1 MKYKFD
7 EKKLL
12 GLFLPDYG
20 HDKLYSE
27 PFLKEDGYVYAS
39 DAHKLI
45 RIKADTLNGVYKS
58 KTDYSWSLA
67 NDNCDFLITR
77 TDIEDALA
85 QVPQE
90 METIITECPECEGS
104 GVVLI
109 EYEDKEGETYEL
121 EVDCPV
127 CDGSGERERETGK
140 MILSPSASIAI
151 GDFKLCA
158 GEVQL
163 LLETMKI
170 IGVTEVHLVSF
181 SQADNRVV
189 FRIDENISV
198 MFTRSNSEKADAVIP
213 VEEGKNNQPGRKS

>member
-45 RIKADTLNGVYKS
+45 RINADTLNGVYKS

-104 GVVLI
+104 GVVLV

-127 CDGSGERERETGK
+127 CDGSGKRERETGK

-151 GDFKLCA
+151 GDFKLWVS
-158 GEVQL
+158 EVQL
-163 LLETMKI
+163 LLEVMKI
-170 IGVTEVHLVSF
+170 IGVTEIHLVSF
-181 SQADNRVV
+181 SQTDSRVV

-198 MFTRSNSEKADAVIP
+198 MFARNNSKKADAEIP
-213 VEEGKNNQPGRKS
+213 MVRK